1 MEYRLILVDE
11 NGTEGRSW
19 LMDLDE
25 KGKVKF
31 IPSRKNIKKAIHEH
45 KVQDQI
51 ARGLCRHTY
60 IG

>member
-11 NGTEGRSW
+11 NGKEGRSW

-25 KGKVKF
+25 NGKVKF

-45 KVQDQI
+45 KQNQI
-51 ARGLCRHTY
+51 SRGLCRVTY
-60 IG
+60 NG